1 MAEHFFVDFELMLI
15 LVQQPKLDFMEFVKQ
30 HWQFEFGLV
39 EGPD

>member
-15 LVQQPKLDFMEFVKQ
+15 LEQQPKLDFMDFGEQ

-39 EGPD
+39 EEPD